1 MRGNSHWMKS
11 LHYLAYGSNLHPLRL
26 MERVP
31 SARLIGVTEIT
42 GYQLRFHKRGKD
54 GSAKC
59 DLCWSDDRKSSVFG
73 AIYRI
78 ASNEKP
84 ILDRAEGRGSGY
96 LDTGITVQHGHI
108 EFHCF
113 TYLAQQSHI
122 ANGLKPFH
130 WYKELVALG
139 AKHLDFPH
147 AYIECIQSVDSAQD
161 HDNERRQYNEALLRR
176 VRLFIG

>member
-1 MRGNSHWMKS
+1 MKS

-84 ILDRAEGRGSGY
+84 ILDRAEGEDPATWTPGSPCSMGT
-96 LDTGITVQHGHI
+96 LN
-108 EFHCF
+108 F
-113 TYLAQQSHI
+113 TASPIWH
-122 ANGLKPFH
+122 NSRTSRM
-130 WYKELVALG
+130 
-139 AKHLDFPH
+139 D
-147 AYIECIQSVDSAQD
+147 
-161 HDNERRQYNEALLRR
+161 
-176 VRLFIG
+176 